1 MHDDD
6 EYEKNELEEVLE
18 KLKRKYHRHMQRG
31 GGGGAC
37 CRGLNDDI
45 MYHNSPFLF
54 HSYNDVYDNT
64 ELSKN
69 NILDLV
75 LP

>member
-1 MHDDD
+1 MHDED

-37 CRGLNDDI
+37 CRYKNEDT
-45 MYHNSPFLF
+45 MYINNPLHFYS
-54 HSYNDVYDNT
+54 VYDNIHLP
-64 ELSKN
+64 EN
-69 NILDLV
+69 NISNMV

>member
-1 MHDDD
+1 MHDED

-31 GGGGAC
+31 AGGGAC
-37 CRGLNDDI
+37 CRSINSKRVYYGDI
-45 MYHNSPFLF
+45 NKPFNFSEDSIFLGKE
-54 HSYNDVYDNT
+54 SY
-64 ELSKN
+64 
-69 NILDLV
+69 V

>member
-1 MHDDD
+1 MHDED

-31 GGGGAC
+31 GGGGTC
-37 CRGLNDDI
+37 CRNLNDDI
-45 MYHNSPFLF
+45 MYHNSPFFL
-54 HSYNDVYDNT
+54 HYLNVYDNT
-64 ELSKN
+64 KLSKN

-75 LP
+75 LA